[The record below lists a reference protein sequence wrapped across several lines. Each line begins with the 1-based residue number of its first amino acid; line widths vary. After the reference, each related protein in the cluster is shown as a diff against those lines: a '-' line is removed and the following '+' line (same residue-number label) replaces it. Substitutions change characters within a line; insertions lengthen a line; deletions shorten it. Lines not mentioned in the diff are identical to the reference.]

1 MGELGLHRKGGMMSA
16 STVDCAEPDP
26 NGVRDTEPLQWELVC
41 SEREACCGFFVLAEA
56 IELTHRAREGT
67 RSRGPRAT
75 GEPVAPRGRHGGLD
89 QCPECAGRRLT
100 PVQAG
105 TEHNVFCPDCVLCWH
120 VEADD
125 VSVVDPWTCVGCQL
139 GTTACFERW
148 RRDGYWDR
156 PPLIHVGHAG
166 PRGVEAP

>member
-1 MGELGLHRKGGMMSA
+1 MSV
-16 STVDCAEPDP
+16 STALTADCAGPDP
-26 NGVRDTEPLQWELVC
+26 NGVRDTEPLPLELVC
-41 SEREACCGFFVLAEA
+41 SGREACCGFFVLAEA
-56 IELTHRAREGT
+56 IELTRRAREGT
-67 RSRGPRAT
+67 RSQGPRVR

-89 QCPECAGRRLT
+89 ECPECAGRRLT

-105 TEHNVFCPDCVLCWH
+105 TENNLFCPDCVLCWH
-120 VEADD
+120 AEADH
-125 VSVVDPWTCVGCQL
+125 VSVVDPWTCAGCQL

-156 PPLIHVGHAG
+156 PPLMHVGQAG